1 MHIRP
6 AQLTDAEQL
15 ALIYNDAVLNTTA
28 TFDTEPKTAENRIEW
43 LQQHTAQYP
52 VLVGEIDGQVI
63 GYASMS
69 QWSDRQAYS
78 DTAEISIYLK
88 PEFQGRG
95 YGTLLMSAIVKKGGE
110 AGLHCVLSRIT
121 QGNTISIQLHE
132 KAGFTTIGVMR
143 EVGKKFGQL
152 LDVTMMQLIYP

>member
-1 MHIRP
+1 MQIRT

-15 ALIYNDAVLNTTA
+15 AIIYNDAVLNTTA

-43 LQQHTAQYP
+43 LQQHTDKYP
-52 VLVGEIDGQVI
+52 VLVGETNGQVI

-88 PEFQGRG
+88 PEFHGRG
-95 YGTLLMSAIVKKGGE
+95 YGTLLMNAIIEKGRE
-110 AGLHCVLSRIT
+110 ASLHCVLSRIT
-121 QGNTISIQLHE
+121 QGNAISIRLHE

-143 EVGKKFGQL
+143 EVGRKFGQL